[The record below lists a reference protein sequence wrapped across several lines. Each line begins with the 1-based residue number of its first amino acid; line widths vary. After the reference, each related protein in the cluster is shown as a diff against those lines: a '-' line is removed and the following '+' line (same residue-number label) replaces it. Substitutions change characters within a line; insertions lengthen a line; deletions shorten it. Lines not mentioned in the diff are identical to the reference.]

1 MELPNRMIDGIYYY
15 ADINGNIIR
24 EATEEETK
32 ALKTSL
38 LADEAMEKTRPLT
51 EAEVSRML
59 IADQINTLTVNDNT
73 ALRMVGFYPEWE
85 PGKDYAAAFKVQRSG
100 RLWRC
105 IQAHTAGE
113 GWEPENA
120 ASLWE
125 QINETHS
132 GELSDPIPYNGN
144 MALTAGLYY
153 IQDGSIYLC
162 IRDTVSPVHNSLAEL
177 LGLYV
182 EAAA

>member
-1 MELPNRMIDGIYYY
+1 MNFMKTARELRKIIEKAMQSIE
-15 ADINGNIIR
+15 GN
-24 EATEEETK
+24 EA
-32 ALKTSL
+32 
-38 LADEAMEKTRPLT
+38 LT
-51 EAEVSRML
+51 AKCM
-59 IADQINTLTVNDNT
+59 
-73 ALRMVGFYPEWE
+73 YPEWT
-85 PGKDYAAAFKVQRSG
+85 PGKEYLAAFKVQRTG
-100 RLWRC
+100 KLYRC
-105 IQAHTAGE
+105 LQAHNSLE

-144 MALTAGLYY
+144 MSLTAGLYY
-153 IQDGSIYLC
+153 IQDGRIYLC

>member
-1 MELPNRMIDGIYYY
+1 MKHIENARKMRV
-15 ADINGNIIR
+15 II
-24 EATEEETK
+24 EQA
-32 ALKTSL
+32 AQSL
-38 LADEAMEKTRPLT
+38 DDA
-51 EAEVSRML
+51 
-59 IADQINTLTVNDNT
+59 T
-73 ALRMVGFYPEWE
+73 ALTAVSLHPIWK
-85 PGKDYAAAFKVQRSG
+85 PGTVCPLGYKVQKDG
-100 RLWRC
+100 KLWRC
-105 IQAHTAGE
+105 LQEHTSQT

-144 MALTAGLYY
+144 MSLTAGLYY
-153 IQDGSIYLC
+153 IQDGRIYLC

>member
-1 MELPNRMIDGIYYY
+1 MSILEEAGKLRR
-15 ADINGNIIR
+15 II
-24 EATEEETK
+24 EGAVQ
-32 ALKTSL
+32 SL
-38 LADEAMEKTRPLT
+38 
-51 EAEVSRML
+51 
-59 IADQINTLTVNDNT
+59 NDDT
-73 ALRMVGFYPEWE
+73 ALEAVTLHPEWE
-85 PGKDYAAAFKVQRSG
+85 GGTAYSVGYKVRRNG
-100 RLWRC
+100 GLWRC
-105 IQAHTAGE
+105 IQAHTSVE

-153 IQDGSIYLC
+153 IQDGEIYLC
-162 IRDTVSPVHNSLAEL
+162 IRDTVSPVYSPLAEL

>member
-1 MELPNRMIDGIYYY
+1 MKYVEQARKIRPIIEL
-15 ADINGNIIR
+15 A
-24 EATEEETK
+24 AQ
-32 ALKTSL
+32 SL
-38 LADEAMEKTRPLT
+38 EDK
-51 EAEVSRML
+51 
-59 IADQINTLTVNDNT
+59 T
-73 ALRMVGFYPEWE
+73 ALEAVCLHPAWAVGASYEA
-85 PGKDYAAAFKVQRSG
+85 GIKVQRSG

-105 IQAHTAGE
+105 IQAHTSAE
-113 GWEPENA
+113 GWEPESA

-132 GELSDPIPYNGN
+132 GQLSDPIPYNGN

-153 IQDGSIYLC
+153 IQDGGIYRC
-162 IRDTVSPVHNSLAEL
+162 IRDTVSPVYSPLAEL

>member
-1 MELPNRMIDGIYYY
+1 MKRGVIEGLRSILEKAMQSIE
-15 ADINGNIIR
+15 GN
-24 EATEEETK
+24 EA
-32 ALKTSL
+32 
-38 LADEAMEKTRPLT
+38 LT
-51 EAEVSRML
+51 AKCL
-59 IADQINTLTVNDNT
+59 
-73 ALRMVGFYPEWE
+73 YPEWK
-85 PGKDYAAAFKVQRSG
+85 PGRDYTAAFKVQREG

-105 IQAHTAGE
+105 IQAHTSVE

-132 GELSDPIPYNGN
+132 GEMSDPIPYNGN
-144 MALTAGLYY
+144 MVLTAGLYY
-153 IQDGSIYLC
+153 SQDGVIYVC
-162 IRDTVSPVHNSLAEL
+162 IRDTVSPVYSPLTEL